1 MEPEGIKK
9 YFSQEGVVC
18 DYARAALNV
27 GLWQSEKIV
36 FSKYFNKTNRLLELG
51 CGAGRI
57 ARGLCALGYSNIVAT
72 DFSENMV
79 EVAKAIAQD
88 FGEKIEYQVQ
98 DATGLKFDG
107 NSFDGAIFGF
117 NGLMQIPKRNMRRK
131 AMSEIF
137 RVLKSGANFAF
148 TTHDRDAP
156 RNAKYWQAEREKWRL
171 GSKNKNLDEFG
182 DICYESGH
190 GELFIHSPARSE
202 VEEDM
207 LSCGFEKIFEKNR
220 ADIAFES
227 QAVKEF
233 SDECIFWVFK
243 KG

>member
-1 MEPEGIKK
+1 MEAGFIKN
-9 YFSQEGVVC
+9 YFSQDGVVC

-27 GLWQSEKIV
+27 GLWASEKIV
-36 FSKYFNKTNRLLELG
+36 FEKCFKKSGRILELG

-57 ARGLCALGYSNIVAT
+57 AHGLCALGYSGIVAT
-72 DFSENMV
+72 DFSENMIS
-79 EVAKAIAQD
+79 VAKAIAQD
-88 FGEKIEYQVQ
+88 FNDNVEYQVM
-98 DATGLKFDG
+98 DAADIKFPD

-117 NGLMQIPKRNMRRK
+117 NGLMQIPKRGMRRR

-137 RVLKSGANFAF
+137 RVLKSGALFAF

-156 RNAKYWQAEREKWRL
+156 RNAKYWEDERRAWRL
-171 GSKNKNLDEFG
+171 GSQGENLDEFG
-182 DICYESGH
+182 DICYQSEH
-190 GELFIHSPARSE
+190 GGLFIHSPTRAE

-207 LSCGFEKIFEKNR
+207 LSCGFEKISAQNR
-220 ADIAFES
+220 SDIAGEN